1 MVDVTANV
9 VGIISFALDLA
20 RTIDRAV
27 SAKKEIKNLLSSI
40 PTRIQL
46 ILDNYNAFVEPA
58 STSRNAFIVVEKA
71 ITDDFIAI
79 TDRQKAI
86 CERWE
91 RRGRVR
97 RFFRAEHYLADF
109 NVIHAKLER
118 VEHRFENYGLL
129 RSLNSAMEELQRISI
144 VNHARL
150 NAQQRQFMQ
159 MLQNSLRDHQN
170 HPSPPPATPQPILL
184 QSPHSSDPNANQFA
198 NVSDGQL
205 DTFEDES
212 IASMKVLPEALEEMS
227 VQLKQSLLPS
237 DVKEEALAAIQKA
250 RNRWNISF
258 DDICFEKGLR
268 GNRKE
273 LGRGAFSTVYKA
285 HLKIR
290 EPDQATRET
299 AVAAK
304 ELYIEQSD
312 LLLYKKEV
320 FREVFIASEHMH
332 PCILPTFGLCWPD
345 ESRSC
350 NTSAEDDYCRPIIV
364 SERMSCN
371 LTDALNL
378 PALKNLPAL
387 QSIALKHRLVRDV
400 AEGLAFLHSR
410 NIVHRDV
417 KPGNVLLRM
426 IGNEVVGRA
435 KLCDFGVSRRL
446 QTSMR
451 SLTFATK
458 ATSEGGHVPGGTIM
472 YMPPEILKDQDRCV
486 TRRSWDL
493 WSLGLLIC
501 FVTGGVDASLR
512 KIVPLNAQRMAA
524 SGELVKA
531 AHRSAQK
538 ISDKLLKRV
547 ALRCLEENWEKRG
560 TMQDVVGMLK
570 SAAPLLQGVGKAG
583 SKKESALDEGRRL
596 YESYLTGSWLDG
608 RSAVV
613 QFRKALRNGDW
624 NAAQWM
630 ALCQQNGL
638 ANTWGDS
645 IATYREG
652 HAHQNVECTA
662 KLGWHYAQTG
672 ATRAKREEGYVL
684 LQHAANGGSV
694 MALFYMSW
702 CLLWGYFGVAQDEEE
717 SVRVARK
724 FLRDAEETMMSMQLD
739 DLELGDLL
747 YAKGHCYY
755 FGRGVGKNDDMA
767 LRCLKSSA
775 KVGNCEA
782 MVLLGNCCEDGVG
795 AEKSELQAFGWYRKA
810 AERGCLTGLQSMGR
824 CYRVGI
830 AVERDLEQ
838 AMHYYRRAA
847 DEGCGWAEYNLA
859 RCYESKGG
867 SGHVDVTGL
876 LHGAREKG
884 CLRENVIA
892 L

>member
-1 MVDVTANV
+1 MEATGNIL
-9 VGIISFALDLA
+9 GIISFALELA
-20 RTIDRAV
+20 RTIN
-27 SAKKEIKNLLSSI
+27 SAISDNKQNKIFIRSLPPRIERIRHNYSI
-40 PTRIQL
+40 
-46 ILDNYNAFVEPA
+46 FVELPP
-58 STSRNAFIVVEKA
+58 TSCNPFSVVEKA
-71 ITDDFIAI
+71 ITEDFVDI
-79 TDRQKAI
+79 TNRLKAI
-86 CERWE
+86 RDKWDSRSRA
-91 RRGRVR
+91 RRI
-97 RFFRAEHYLADF
+97 FRAEVYVADF
-109 NVIHAKLER
+109 KDIDTKLDR
-118 VEHRFENYGLL
+118 VESRFENYGLL
-129 RSLNSAMEELQRISI
+129 RRLNSTIEELRRISS
-144 VNHARL
+144 VNQARL
-150 NAQQRQFMQ
+150 DSQQRQFLQ
-159 MLQNSLRDHQN
+159 MVQNVLAGQQN
-170 HPSPPPATPQPILL
+170 QDGPPPLTPQPILS
-184 QSPHSSDPNANQFA
+184 QSPHSSDPNVYHLA
-198 NVSDGQL
+198 NVSDSQL
-205 DTFEDES
+205 DRFEDKS
-212 IASMKVLPEALEEMS
+212 IANMKEFPEALEEMS

-237 DVKEEALAAIQKA
+237 DVKMEAMAAIEKA
-250 RNRWNISF
+250 RNRWSISF
-258 DDICFEKGLR
+258 DDIRFEKGLT

-290 EPDQATRET
+290 EQDQPTRET
-299 AVAAK
+299 AIAAK
-304 ELYIEQSD
+304 ELHIDRSE
-312 LLLYKKEV
+312 LPLYKKEV
-320 FREVFIASEHMH
+320 FREVFIASEHIH
-332 PCILPTFGLCWPD
+332 PCILPTFGLYWPD
-345 ESRSC
+345 ESRFGDR
-350 NTSAEDDYCRPIIV
+350 SAVDEYHPPIIV

-371 LTDALNL
+371 LTEAL
-378 PALKNLPAL
+378 PSLKKLSAL
-387 QSIALKHRLVRDV
+387 QSIALKHRLVTDI

-417 KPGNVLLRM
+417 KPGNVLLHM
-426 IGNEVVGRA
+426 MGNEVVGRA

-451 SLTFATK
+451 SLTFATQPK
-458 ATSEGGHVPGGTIM
+458 SEGGRVPGGTIM
-472 YMPPEILKDQDRCV
+472 YMPPEILRDLDHCV

-501 FVTGGVDASLR
+501 FMTGGVDASLR

-538 ISDKLLKRV
+538 ISDKVLKRV

-570 SAAPLLQGVGKAG
+570 NAAPLSEGVGKGAA
-583 SKKESALDEGRRL
+583 KKESALDEGRRL
-596 YESYLTGSWLDG
+596 YGRYLAGSWLDG
-608 RSAVV
+608 RRAVV

-624 NAAQWM
+624 NAVKWV

-638 ANTWGDS
+638 TNTWGDS
-645 IATYREG
+645 IAMYREG
-652 HAHQNVECTA
+652 HAHQKVECTA

-672 ATRAKREEGYVL
+672 ATREKREEGYAL
-684 LQHAANGGSV
+684 LQIAENGGSV
-694 MALFYMSW
+694 MALFYISW

-724 FLRDAEETMMSMQLD
+724 FLRNAEETMVSMQLD

-755 FGRGVGKNDDMA
+755 FGRGVGKNEDMA
-767 LRCLKSSA
+767 LQCLKRSA
-775 KVGNCEA
+775 KVGNSEA

-795 AEKSELQAFGWYRKA
+795 VEKSELQAFGWYRKA

-867 SGHVDVTGL
+867 SGHANVAGL
-876 LHGAREKG
+876 LNGAREKG
-884 CLRENVIA
+884 CLRENVTA
-892 L
+892 S